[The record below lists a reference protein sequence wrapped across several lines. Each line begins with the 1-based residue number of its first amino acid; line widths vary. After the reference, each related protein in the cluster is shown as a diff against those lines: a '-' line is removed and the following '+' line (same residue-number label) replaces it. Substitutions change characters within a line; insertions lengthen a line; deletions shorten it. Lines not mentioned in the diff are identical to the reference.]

1 MCGDNVKRPKRQSS
15 SSGVKDDDGL
25 PATIEVYSGLYV
37 NENND
42 SSESDDDSVFRER
55 VCINLNSS
63 SSSYNAIV
71 LLMVIHHTRLNH
83 VLFGFN
89 ISISLVKGYW
99 LVILM

>member
-1 MCGDNVKRPKRQSS
+1 MCGDNVKRPKRQSSS

-63 SSSYNAIV
+63 SSSYYCLDSTLAF
-71 LLMVIHHTRLNH
+71 RLSKDI
-83 VLFGFN
+83 G
-89 ISISLVKGYW
+89 W
-99 LVILM
+99 